1 MYHQQDPRATIP
13 HNYPPQLKAEIHAF
27 HRKRTVYRQDSM
39 KIICSIHPPTT
50 PYHSSFSPSI
60 YPSTHLL
67 LLNLFPVS
75 MYPSIYLYHWNRRS
89 FIERI
94 NYLLCKA
101 SVTNKSRRFLISF
114 SRSPGECQLITWNE
128 CSSFSK
134 SKKTP
139 TGKYLICHIT
149 QIKISMIS

>member
-1 MYHQQDPRATIP
+1 MYHQQDPGATIP
-13 HNYPPQLKAEIHAF
+13 HNYLPQLKVEIHVF
-27 HRKRTVYRQDSM
+27 HGKRTIYRLDSM
-39 KIICSIHPPTT
+39 KIICFIHPPTT

-60 YPSTHLL
+60 Y
-67 LLNLFPVS
+67 
-75 MYPSIYLYHWNRRS
+75 LYHWNTRS

-149 QIKISMIS
+149 QTKISMIS